1 MANKIKLSGM
11 KPGMLVS
18 CVQIGKL
25 LTSTLDLNQILEHI
39 MLKISKLV
47 KAQNWSLLLLD
58 EAAAELSFA
67 VAVGI
72 SPESVSDIKIG
83 LGEGIAGIVARQGEP
98 IIITDA
104 EHDDRICRR
113 VDHATGFVTRSIAC
127 LPLKIH
133 GKILGVIE
141 VINIDNFD
149 QFYEEELPVLSIL
162 SDYAAIAIENAQYFA
177 RIEKMSITD
186 EYTGLYNARY
196 LHDILEKLIKEA
208 EKNGNE
214 LAVVF
219 MDIDN
224 FKQVVD
230 TYGHLCG
237 SQVLKEIGMTI
248 LGYLGKDD
256 ILIKYGGDEYIII
269 LPDTNKASAKSTV
282 EKIVTAIREST
293 YLADKKMPI
302 RLTSSS
308 GIAMFPRDAQ
318 NKKDLLIKADN
329 MMYRIKR
336 SSKNGVGI
344 S

>member
-1 MANKIKLSGM
+1 M
-11 KPGMLVS
+11 KPEMLIS

-25 LTSTLDLNQILEHI
+25 LTSTLDLNRILEHI

-47 KAQNWSLLLLD
+47 KAQNWSLLLL
-58 EAAAELSFA
+58 EEETAALSFA
-67 VAVGI
+67 VVVGI
-72 SPESVSDIKIG
+72 TPELVNGIKIK
-83 LGEGIAGIVARQGEP
+83 LGEGIAGIVAQRGEP

-104 EHDDRICRR
+104 EHDERICRR
-113 VDHATGFVTRSIAC
+113 VDQATGFITRSIAC

-141 VINIDNFD
+141 VININNFE
-149 QFYEEELPVLSIL
+149 QFYKEELPVLSIL

-177 RIEKMSITD
+177 RIEKMSVTD

-196 LHDILEKLIKEA
+196 LHDILERLIKKAKE
-208 EKNGNE
+208 EGSE
-214 LAVVF
+214 LAVAF

-230 TYGHLCG
+230 TYGHLYG
-237 SQVLKEIGMTI
+237 SQVLKEIGKTI

-269 LPDTNKASAKSTV
+269 LPDKNKESAKNTL
-282 EKIVTAIREST
+282 EKIVTAIRKST
-293 YLADKKMPI
+293 YLANEKKPI

-308 GIAMFPRDAQ
+308 GIAMFPQDAK
-318 NKKDLLIKADN
+318 NKKDLLLKADN